1 MACGKM
7 TVMEEIPHGRPL
19 AVDNNAKRASP
30 TEPAFVARPEGAPVY
45 HGFVVLDH
53 VTVDG
58 FTLGK
63 ITDWEAGA
71 LRNRRCVR
79 DCAGRKPRR
88 SCLGSLRSAIVSRGP
103 ED

>member
-1 MACGKM
+1 MPRGKM
-7 TVMEEIPHGRPL
+7 SVMEEIPHGRPL
-19 AVDNNAKRASP
+19 AVDNKAKRVSP
-30 TEPAFVARPEGAPVY
+30 TQPAFVARPEGAPVY
-45 HGFVVLDH
+45 HGFVVLDD

-79 DCAGRKPRR
+79 DFPGRKPRR
-88 SCLGSLRSAIVSRGP
+88 SRFGKSAIRHTFES
-103 ED
+103 